1 MKLFKTITCCLAVA
15 MSAVFV
21 SCGDDDGSGP
31 TPPPVTGPSRTVI
44 AYMVATNSLNGAD
57 DDDILQMRQAVTAG
71 ALGDNGHLLIYRA
84 AIGTAPKLAVMD
96 ADGTTRVLREYG
108 AAGGPDGVNSLDP
121 DFMRSVIADAMAMSP
136 SDEYGLILWSH
147 STGWR
152 GIDTAVKSV
161 TGRSFG
167 DDYGRMLTIP
177 QLADVFTGLPRL
189 LFIYFDSCFMGNV
202 ETLYELRHATDWVI
216 ASPAETPFDGAPYH
230 LSLASLYAPVPDG
243 LDGCARAAFD
253 YYMSQSSAVHRSS
266 TMAVYRMSGLDA
278 LADAVAGSLSATSPL
293 LSVDALQQYG
303 FPRAYAYFPDT
314 FFDLGDYMTARG
326 GDVADALDGVVYSY
340 YATPY
345 MWGQYP
351 LDRVCG
357 LSVFPYDELKTAGDR
372 YSYTGLEWYDRVYRD
387 RYNVK

>member
-1 MKLFKTITCCLAVA
+1 

-31 TPPPVTGPSRTVI
+31 TPPPVTGSSRTVI

-57 DDDILQMRQAVTAG
+57 DDDIQQMRQAVTAG
-71 ALGDNGHLLIYRA
+71 ALGDNGSLLIYRA
-84 AIGTAPKLAVMD
+84 AYGERPVLARMS
-96 ADGTTRVLREYG
+96 ADGTTEVLRRYG
-108 AAGGPDGVNSLDP
+108 GDSKAVNSLDP
-121 DFMRSVIADAMAMSP
+121 DFMRSVITDAMALSP

-152 GIDTAVKSV
+152 GMDTGVESV

-177 QLADVFTGLPRL
+177 QLAEVFTGLPRM

-230 LSLASLYAPVPDG
+230 LSLASLYASVPDG
-243 LDGCARAAFD
+243 LDGCARAAVD
-253 YYMSQSSAVHRSS
+253 YYMSQSSTVHRSS
-266 TMAVYRMSGLDA
+266 TMSVYRMSGLDA
-278 LADAVAGSLSATSPL
+278 LADAVARALSSTSPL
-293 LSVDALQQYG
+293 LSVDAVQQYG

-326 GDVADALDGVVYSY
+326 GDVADALDGVVYSS

-351 LDRVCG
+351 LNRVCG
-357 LSVFPYDELKTAGDR
+357 LSVFPYAELKTAGDR
-372 YSYTGLEWYDRVYRD
+372 YSDTNLEWYDRVYRA